1 MKLYFLLSDFF
12 VWAFMLGSVVFILW
26 ASRQHFYREAF
37 RRFLQQKLAVFCF
50 VIVAGYACVT
60 ILDSFHF
67 RFQNLDTEGKSVMVK
82 NENGGKEYTYYAKPV
97 SSLDMLLAKC
107 YSGIDFEKGKRSD
120 GSAFEIGKLDYSKED
135 SYSAP
140 FATTLFD
147 KTRNQEGKWVN
158 EKLKYVDKEK
168 TKQRNHW
175 LGTDKAGGDIF
186 YKLMKGIRTALV
198 VGLVAT
204 MLVIPLSMIFGLLAG
219 YFGGKVD
226 DVIQFIYITL
236 SSVPSILL
244 ISAMMLIVQTSSWFE
259 KVPVVIKDDCIIIFL
274 CFILAIISWAGLCR
288 LLRAETIKLR
298 EHDFVKAAR
307 ALGVNHF
314 VIIIKHII
322 PNVLHIVLISAI
334 LRFSGLVMI
343 ETILTYINIG
353 VPKSVIGWGRVV
365 DGARTQLGRDPIIWW
380 PILGVFVFMFVL
392 ILCINIVGDAVRD
405 SLDPKLRT

>member
-1 MKLYFLLSDFF
+1 MKLYFLLSDL
-12 VWAFMLGSVVFILW
+12 FMWIFLLSSLVFIIW
-26 ASRQHFYREAF
+26 ASKQHFYREAF
-37 RRFLQQKLAVFCF
+37 RRFMQQKLAVFCSL
-50 VIVAGYACVT
+50 IVAAYACFA

-67 RFQNLDTEGKSVMVK
+67 RFQNLNSEGNPVMSK
-82 NENGGKEYTYYAKPV
+82 NEAGDQEHTYYEKPV
-97 SSLDMLLAKC
+97 SFLDMLLAKC
-107 YSGIDFEKGKRSD
+107 YSGIDFEKGTRKD
-120 GSAFEIGKLDYSKED
+120 GSEFEIGKIDFSSQD

-147 KTRNQEGKWVN
+147 KTQNQEGKWVN

-168 TKQRNHW
+168 TKQRRHW

-244 ISAMMLIVQTSSWFE
+244 ISAMMLIVQTSAWFE
-259 KVPVVIKDDCIIIFL
+259 QVPVIIKDDLIVIFL

-298 EHDFVKAAR
+298 EHDYVKAAR

-314 VIIIKHII
+314 TIIIKHII

>member
-1 MKLYFLLSDFF
+1 MKLYFLLSDLF

-26 ASRQHFYREAF
+26 AARQHFYREAF
-37 RRFLQQKLAVFCF
+37 RRFLQQKLAVFCSL
-50 VIVAGYACVT
+50 IVAVYACVT

-67 RFQNLDTEGKSVMVK
+67 HFKNLDTEGNTVMVE
-82 NENGGKEYTYYAKPV
+82 NENGGKENTYYEKPV
-97 SSLDMLLAKC
+97 SILDIVLAKS
-107 YSGIDFEKGKRSD
+107 YNGIDFEKGKRSD
-120 GSAFEIGKLDYSKED
+120 GSEFEIGKINYSSED

-140 FATTLFD
+140 FAKTLFD

-158 EKLKYVDKEK
+158 EKLKYVDNGKS
-168 TKQRNHW
+168 KQRIHW

-186 YKLMKGIRTALV
+186 YKLMKGVRTALV

-259 KVPVVIKDDCIIIFL
+259 TVPVIIKDDCIVIFL

-298 EHDFVKAAR
+298 EHDYVKAAR
-307 ALGVNHF
+307 ALGVSNF
-314 VIIIKHII
+314 TIIIKHII

>member
-1 MKLYFLLSDFF
+1 MKLYFLLSDLF
-12 VWAFMLGSVVFILW
+12 VWVFMICSLVFILW

-37 RRFLQQKLAVFCF
+37 RRFMQQKLAVFCF
-50 VIVAGYACVT
+50 LIVACYGVVAA
-60 ILDSFHF
+60 LDSFHF
-67 RFQNLDTEGKSVMVK
+67 RFKNLDSEGKPVMVTNK
-82 NENGGKEYTYYAKPV
+82 NGEKEFTYYAKPV
-97 SSLDMLLAKC
+97 SILDMILAKY
-107 YSGIDFEKGKRSD
+107 YSGIDFEKGRRSD
-120 GSAFEIGKLDYSKED
+120 GSEFEVGKINYSSED

-140 FATTLFD
+140 FAKTLFD
-147 KTRNQEGKWVN
+147 KTQNQEGKWVN
-158 EKLKYVDKEK
+158 EKLKFVDKEK
-168 TKQRNHW
+168 TKQRVHW
-175 LGTDKAGGDIF
+175 LGTDKAGGDVF

-204 MLVIPLSMIFGLLAG
+204 MLVIPLAMIFGLLAG

-244 ISAMMLIVQTSSWFE
+244 ISAMMLIVQTSSWFD
-259 KVPVVIKDDCIIIFL
+259 KVPVIIKDDSIVIFL
-274 CFILAIISWAGLCR
+274 CMILAIISWAGLCR

-298 EHDFVKAAR
+298 ELDYVKAAR

-314 VIIIKHII
+314 MIIIKHII

-353 VPKSVIGWGRVV
+353 VPKSIIGWGRVV
-365 DGARTQLGRDPIIWW
+365 NGARTQLGRDPVIWW
-380 PILGVFVFMFVL
+380 PLAGVFVFMFVL